1 MFLVFASW
9 PSEDGR
15 SCCSFQKYQRIHH
28 GQSDEGWIFFKE
40 RTTEHQATNNK
51 LITHRLIK
59 TRMIMKPFTINSIF
73 LLILFQSTTSFT
85 IPHGK
90 VIRNG
95 SHCHFAEI
103 SSDELL
109 NAPIRS
115 KTESNVSSSTETSP
129 LILGASKA
137 LDRTWKK
144 SKQYMKSIFSEDFG
158 SRGELFVFAQLFCTY
173 AIGVGYIPLL
183 KHFVEILLGPVLF
196 TIGLFVS
203 LSSVVGMNKAFT
215 AYSIPVSKQQ
225 GGQLITTGAFKY
237 VRHPIYAGN
246 LAILMGFS
254 MMKDSAVRLLF
265 TAIYYK
271 LVDMKSN
278 AEEKEMM
285 RSYGKEYEDYKNRV
299 QHKFLP
305 WTKLR
310 VIMSVNKAETKE
322 TTNSLSIKAVNGDH
336 TEEEG
341 SKQQK
346 KRLYP

>member
-1 MFLVFASW
+1 VPL
-9 PSEDGR
+9 
-15 SCCSFQKYQRIHH
+15 
-28 GQSDEGWIFFKE
+28 
-40 RTTEHQATNNK
+40 
-51 LITHRLIK
+51 
-59 TRMIMKPFTINSIF
+59 
-73 LLILFQSTTSFT
+73 
-85 IPHGK
+85 GK
-90 VIRNG
+90 VIRKS

-109 NAPIRS
+109 NTPICS
-115 KTESNVSSSTETSP
+115 KPESTVPSSTETSP

-137 LDRTWKK
+137 LDRTLKK
-144 SKQYMKSIFSEDFG
+144 SKEYTKSIFSEDFG

-196 TIGLFVS
+196 TIGLFVT
-203 LSSVVGMNKAFT
+203 LSSVIGMNNSFT
-215 AYSIPVSKQQ
+215 AYSIPVSKQK
-225 GGQLITTGAFKY
+225 GGQLITKGAFKY

-265 TAIYYK
+265 TTVYYL
-271 LVDMKSN
+271 LVDIKSN
-278 AEEKEMM
+278 IEEKEMI
-285 RSYGKEYEDYKNRV
+285 RSYGKEYEEYKNRV

-310 VIMSVNKAETKE
+310 GIMSATKTETKDFM
-322 TTNSLSIKAVNGDH
+322 NSPSMKAVNGDH
-336 TEEEG
+336 AEEG
-341 SKQQK
+341 NKQK

>member
-1 MFLVFASW
+1 MKSFA
-9 PSEDGR
+9 
-15 SCCSFQKYQRIHH
+15 
-28 GQSDEGWIFFKE
+28 
-40 RTTEHQATNNK
+40 
-51 LITHRLIK
+51 IK
-59 TRMIMKPFTINSIF
+59 SIF
-73 LLILFQSTTSFT
+73 VFVLFKSTASFT

-90 VIRNG
+90 VIRN
-95 SHCHFAEI
+95 CHFAEI

-109 NAPIRS
+109 NSPILS
-115 KTESNVSSSTETSP
+115 ETESSIPSSTDTSP

-144 SKQYMKSIFSEDFG
+144 SKEYMKSIFSEEFG
-158 SRGELFVFAQLFCTY
+158 SRGELFVAAQLFCTY

-196 TIGLFVS
+196 TVGLSVT
-203 LSSVVGMNKAFT
+203 LSSVIGMNKAFT
-215 AYSIPVSKQQ
+215 AYSIPVSKQK
-225 GGQLITTGAFKY
+225 GGQLITKGAFKY

-265 TAIYYK
+265 TAAYYL
-271 LVDMKSN
+271 LVEMKSKV
-278 AEEKEMM
+278 EEKEMV
-285 RSYGKEYEDYKNRV
+285 RSYGKEYEEYMHRV

-310 VIMSVNKAETKE
+310 VMMSVTKTETKDIN
-322 TTNSLSIKAVNGDH
+322 NSSVMKAVNGDH
-336 TEEEG
+336 AEEG
-341 SKQQK
+341 NKEK